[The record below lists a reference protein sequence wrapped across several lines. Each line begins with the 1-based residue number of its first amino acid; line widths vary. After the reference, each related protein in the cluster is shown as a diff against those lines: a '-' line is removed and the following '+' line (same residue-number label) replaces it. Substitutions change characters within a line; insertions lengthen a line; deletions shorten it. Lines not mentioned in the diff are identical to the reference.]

1 MKLKAKI
8 QHGLALKRAKRKHD
22 PILIKLLKQSLEFL
36 EKNKDINKLNE
47 YLEDSI
53 LDWRRYC
60 DKFNP
65 ENRYSPS
72 PDAYID
78 NLVSNVKKK

>member
-1 MKLKAKI
+1 LDKLI
-8 QHGLALKRAKRKHD
+8 QQTLNFIDKNND
-22 PILIKLLKQSLEFL
+22 IKQ
-36 EKNKDINKLNE
+36 LNN
-47 YLEDSI
+47 YLDSRV
-53 LDWRRYC
+53 LDWRSYC

-78 NLVSNVKKK
+78 NLIRYVKKEKV